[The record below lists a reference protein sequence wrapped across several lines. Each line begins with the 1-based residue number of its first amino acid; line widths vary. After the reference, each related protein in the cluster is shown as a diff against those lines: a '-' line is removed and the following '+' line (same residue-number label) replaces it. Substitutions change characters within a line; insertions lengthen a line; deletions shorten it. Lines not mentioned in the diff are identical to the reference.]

1 MKQDI
6 GFKTFPELKKD
17 YVGED
22 GLTYY
27 SLKADLVF
35 HDGENDIIIKPFSDG
50 GTFYTNLASTPKFL
64 HFMIPP
70 DKNLYKY
77 PSILHDFLYSSRDVS
92 RRYADK
98 IFLIAIKSEL
108 KRLLKDE
115 DNPRTKLV
123 DRIRYNLIAYSFWAM
138 VRIFGK
144 SFRV

>member
-1 MKQDI
+1 MEQI
-6 GFKTFPELKKD
+6 GFKTFPSLEKEYEK
-17 YVGED
+17 D

-27 SLKADLVF
+27 SLKSDLVF
-35 HDGENDIIIKPFSDG
+35 FDGENNITIKPFSDG

-70 DKNLYKY
+70 DKSLYKY
-77 PSILHDFLYSSRDVS
+77 PSILHDYHYSTKDVS

-115 DNPRTKLV
+115 DNPRTKLI

-138 VRIFGK
+138 VRLFGK